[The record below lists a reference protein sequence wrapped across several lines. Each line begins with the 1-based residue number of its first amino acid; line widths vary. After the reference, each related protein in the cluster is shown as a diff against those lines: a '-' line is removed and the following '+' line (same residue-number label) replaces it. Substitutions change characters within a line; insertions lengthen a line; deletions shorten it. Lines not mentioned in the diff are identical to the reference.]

1 MAKVAE
7 FLIEEDDGSMY
18 VTDEVDI
25 QPKVVVHQQEPII
38 VTPTTRIARIK
49 GTWLMQWGPDKF
61 NFVDGRRYEIPLDL
75 FEYLKRRGNIY
86 DTL

>member
-7 FLIEEDDGSMY
+7 FLVEDDDGLF
-18 VTDEVDI
+18 VTDEPEEV
-25 QPKVVVHQQEPII
+25 QVVVQEQEPVI
-38 VTPTTRIARIK
+38 VTPTTKTARIK

-75 FEYLKRRGNIY
+75 FEYLKSRGNIY